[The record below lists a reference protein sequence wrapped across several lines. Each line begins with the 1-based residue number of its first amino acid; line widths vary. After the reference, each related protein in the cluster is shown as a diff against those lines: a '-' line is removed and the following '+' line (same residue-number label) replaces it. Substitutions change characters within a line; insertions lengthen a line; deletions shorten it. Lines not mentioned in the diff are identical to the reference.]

1 MLRQQILRT
10 SRSLTSRLLDQQLH
24 QIRSFSSS
32 LRPYAEQP
40 AAEPTPDPRDQQ
52 IAEMRVLHF
61 EKTSCDDCRKNMQN
75 LKSIAKISK
84 NKVNEN

>member
-10 SRSLTSRLLDQQLH
+10 SRSLTSRLLNQQLH

-32 LRPYAEQP
+32 LRSYAEQP
-40 AAEPTPDPRDQQ
+40 AAEPTLDPRDLQ
-52 IAEMRVLHF
+52 IAEMKVLPF
-61 EKTSCDDCRKNMQN
+61 EMTSCDDCRKNMQN
-75 LKSIAKISK
+75 PKPIAKISK